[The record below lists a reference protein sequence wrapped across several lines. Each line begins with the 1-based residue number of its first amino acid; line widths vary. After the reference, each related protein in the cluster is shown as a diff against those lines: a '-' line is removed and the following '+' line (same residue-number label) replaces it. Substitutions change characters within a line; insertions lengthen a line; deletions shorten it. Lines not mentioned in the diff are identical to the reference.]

1 MKKSIWVIA
10 DNRTDM
16 LEAQRRIN
24 STGSMRVICMLS
36 YEALE
41 KALQSGRN
49 MPSLIILDYEM
60 SQKEEFKSLSLLKKQ
75 QSLVGI
81 PLFFMTIDT
90 EESVLDECYMQ
101 GALAVLK
108 KPLNQTSVGRIE
120 RTAWQFDVARNAEKK
135 LEQQATD
142 LRAAREI
149 ERLNKQLE
157 VRNELLYQVFGRYF
171 SDEIIDKIFQD
182 PTSVSIGGEK
192 KDMTVMMAD
201 LRGFTAI
208 SQSMDSDA
216 LMDLLNFYFGKM
228 VEIISQ
234 YKGSVIEF
242 LGDGILAVFGAPIPL
257 EDHAEHAIAAA
268 ITMQNEMCQVNEYC
282 REKGYENV
290 DMGIGIHS
298 GDVFIGNIGSDKVM
312 RYNVIGR
319 VVNECS
325 RIESYS
331 VGSQVLV
338 SAHAIERLKCDYTIK
353 GTIDVKAKGIGT
365 ELKVCEVS
373 ELSGRYSC
381 KIQEDEEQ
389 KSYKPAERI
398 LFELHLIVDKLVGSR
413 AIRTE
418 LKEISYKNAIVGLE
432 DKNIEIDLYDDIK
445 ILAVDSAGKVLF
457 NDVYAKVVDASI
469 DRLKL
474 QFTHMNTDFH
484 CLMKQMMCKNGD
496 V

>member
-1 MKKSIWVIA
+1 MEKSIWVIA

-16 LEAQRRIN
+16 LEAQRSIN
-24 STGSMRVICMLS
+24 STGSMRAICILS
-36 YEALE
+36 SEALD
-41 KALQSGRN
+41 KVLQPDRS
-49 MPSLIILDYEM
+49 MPSLIILDFEM
-60 SQKEEFKSLSLLKKQ
+60 SQKEEFKSLSLLKEQ
-75 QSLVGI
+75 QRLVGI
-81 PLFFMTIDT
+81 PLFFMTAHSD
-90 EESVLDECYMQ
+90 ESVRNECYMR

-108 KPLNQTSVGRIE
+108 KPLNQVSVERIE

-142 LRAAREI
+142 LKAAREI

-157 VRNELLYQVFGRYF
+157 ARNELLYQVFGRYF
-171 SDEIIDKIFQD
+171 SDEIMDRIFQD

-192 KDMTVMMAD
+192 RDMTVMMAD
-201 LRGFTAI
+201 LRGFTAV
-208 SQSMDSDA
+208 SQAMDSDA
-216 LMDLLNFYFGKM
+216 VMDLLNFYFCKM

-257 EDHAEHAIAAA
+257 EEHTESAIAAA
-268 ITMQNEMCQVNEYC
+268 ITMQNAMSEVNEYC

-298 GDVFIGNIGSDKVM
+298 GEVFIGNIGSDKVM

-338 SAHAIERLKCDYTIK
+338 SAQAIERLKCDYTMK
-353 GTIDVKAKGIGT
+353 GAIDVKAKGIGT
-365 ELKVCEVS
+365 LLKVHEIS
-373 ELSGRYSC
+373 ALSGKYSC

-389 KSYKPAERI
+389 KSYKITERI

-413 AIRTE
+413 AIRTN
-418 LKEISYKNAIVGLE
+418 LKELSRKNAIVGLE
-432 DKNIEIDLYDDIK
+432 DKNIEINLYDDVK
-445 ILAVDSAGKVLF
+445 ILAVDATGKVLF
-457 NDVYAKVVDASI
+457 NDVYAKVTDASI
-469 DRLKL
+469 DRVKL
-474 QFTHMNTDFH
+474 HFTHTNADFH
-484 CLMKQMMCKNGD
+484 YLMEQKMRENGD
-496 V
+496 A